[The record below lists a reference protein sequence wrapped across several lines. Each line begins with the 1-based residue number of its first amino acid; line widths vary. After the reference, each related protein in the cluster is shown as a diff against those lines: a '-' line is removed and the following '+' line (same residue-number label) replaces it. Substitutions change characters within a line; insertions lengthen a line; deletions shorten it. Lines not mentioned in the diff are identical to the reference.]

1 MHLTSPDVHIWILKV
16 LFSPLLSGLARKQL
30 GVESEGRG
38 VGIPT
43 DWQNVILVEFVPQQL
58 LNQSFLIKVF
68 FLGAQN
74 LRWQT
79 RVRVLAAPSDRRRA
93 SPRETPL
100 SPPPWS
106 AGVEF
111 SLSHC
116 WSRPRRRN
124 APLFRLETNMRMCLK
139 SGHV

>member
-58 LNQSFLIKVF
+58 LNQSFLSRSSK
-68 FLGAQN
+68 LKMAN
-74 LRWQT
+74 
-79 RVRVLAAPSDRRRA
+79 A
-93 SPRETPL
+93 
-100 SPPPWS
+100 
-106 AGVEF
+106 
-111 SLSHC
+111 
-116 WSRPRRRN
+116 RPR
-124 APLFRLETNMRMCLK
+124 AGGP
-139 SGHV
+139 